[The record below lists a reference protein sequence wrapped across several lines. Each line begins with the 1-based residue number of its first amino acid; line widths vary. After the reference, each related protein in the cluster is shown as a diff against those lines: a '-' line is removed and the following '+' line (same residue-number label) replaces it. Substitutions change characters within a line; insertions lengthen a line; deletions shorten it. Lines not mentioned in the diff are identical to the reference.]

1 MKAEIIT
8 IGDELMRGEIID
20 SNKARIAER
29 LLSLDLDC
37 RHQVSVLDDPADCET
52 RSCAPPSAVILCS
65 FRGGLGR
72 PAMT

>member
-20 SNKARIAER
+20 SNKARIVER

-37 RHQVSVLDDPADCET
+37 RHQVRA
-52 RSCAPPSAVILCS
+52 R
-65 FRGGLGR
+65 
-72 PAMT
+72 